1 MTEKPLSAV
10 ILAGGESK
18 RLNGRN
24 KALLEVGGR
33 RVMDRL
39 LSALSPY
46 FSEII
51 LVTNDPV
58 RYLEWDVVIVTDH
71 FDQRSSLTGIH
82 AGLFAVSNFHALVT
96 ACDMP
101 FVQTPM
107 IELLL
112 GAVEPHL
119 DVIIPRTALGFE
131 PLMAIYS
138 KRCLKHMEA
147 ALKKREY
154 QIQRIFR
161 KVRKH
166 EITEPELR
174 NCDADLISFY
184 NLNSPADLAE
194 AQRRLCDDTSEVI

>member
-1 MTEKPLSAV
+1 MTKYPLSAV

-39 LSALSPY
+39 MSALTPY
-46 FSEII
+46 FSEIV

-71 FDQRSSLTGIH
+71 YDQRSSLTGIH
-82 AGLFAVSNFHALVT
+82 AGLFAVSNSHALVT

-101 FVQTPM
+101 FVQPPM
-107 IELLL
+107 IELLT

-131 PLMAIYS
+131 PMMAIYS

-166 EITEPELR
+166 EIKEPDLR
-174 NCDADLISFY
+174 SCDADLISFY

-194 AQRRLCDDTSEVI
+194 AQRRLGGDTSEVI